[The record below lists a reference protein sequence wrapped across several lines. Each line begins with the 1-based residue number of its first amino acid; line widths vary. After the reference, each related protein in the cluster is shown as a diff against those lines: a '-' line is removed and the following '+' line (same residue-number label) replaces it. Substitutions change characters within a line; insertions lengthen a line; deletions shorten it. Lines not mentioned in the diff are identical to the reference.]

1 MEPTDRSMK
10 AAIHRAQLG
19 QYDGFLA
26 VGGGSVMDT
35 AKVARLFNTYRDRQ
49 LEDFIPTPLGLGEK
63 VSRPL
68 KPLICIPTTSGTGSE
83 VSSSAIFDLTAEN
96 VKTCISDSSLCPT
109 LAIVDAMNTFSMPRS
124 VATYTGLDVL
134 CQALEAYTANPYTMR
149 YPRPSN
155 PSQRPGDQGSSP
167 ISDLAVVHALRLL
180 RGDRLIC
187 LLYFRPIKRRT
198 QLTGNISLYIL

>member
-19 QYDGFLA
+19 QYDAFLA

-35 AKVARLFNTYRDRQ
+35 AKLARLFDTYRDGQ
-49 LEDFIPTPLGLGEK
+49 LEDFIPGPLGQCETI
-63 VSRPL
+63 SRPL
-68 KPLICIPTTSGTGSE
+68 KPLICIPTTSGSGSE
-83 VSSSAIFDLTAEN
+83 MSPDAIFDLTAEN
-96 VKTCISDSSLCPT
+96 VKRSISDDSLCPT

-149 YPRPSN
+149 FPLPTNPR
-155 PSQRPGDQGSSP
+155 QRQGNQGSTP
-167 ISDLAVVHALRLL
+167 FSDITVVHALRLV
-180 RGDRLIC
+180 
-187 LLYFRPIKRRT
+187 
-198 QLTGNISLYIL
+198 